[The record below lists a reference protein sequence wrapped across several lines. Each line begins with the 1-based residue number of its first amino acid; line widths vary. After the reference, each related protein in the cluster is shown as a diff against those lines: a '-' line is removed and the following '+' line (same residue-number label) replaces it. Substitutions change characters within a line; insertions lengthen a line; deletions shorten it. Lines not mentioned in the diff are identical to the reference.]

1 MAWLGATSADRPGDI
16 TRGSHPAYW
25 SFVHSLP
32 RRANLLPST
41 TILHPPAMI
50 FNPTR
55 LKVQLKLSIN
65 RLKMLQSKKSAQNQ
79 HQRREIAHL
88 LEAGKEESAR
98 IRVEGIIREDFL
110 MEAMEILELYC
121 ELLLARFGL
130 LEQMKNCDPA
140 IAEAVN
146 TIIYSAPRMDQVKEL
161 GSVRDQLVAK
171 FGKDFALAALENQ
184 NDVVNS
190 RIISKLQINTP
201 DPYLVTR
208 YLEEIAK
215 SYSVRWTSDG
225 GADDDD
231 DDGGLA
237 ELRELDDKLPDDL
250 SFRQDI
256 DLLGDIPSTP
266 SSQPLLNPTTALE
279 LNLPDIP
286 VGAPTKKKPVVE
298 EKKVEEP
305 KEDVPDFDELTRR
318 FEALKKKR

>member
-98 IRVEGIIREDFL
+98 IRRGFPHGGHGDTRVVLRAVVGEVWAAGADEVSGLQGGYDYRMMVEGPQGGSSEHR
-110 MEAMEILELYC
+110 LEVER
-121 ELLLARFGL
+121 ELLDRNRIIFALPFFPRFL
-130 LEQMKNCDPA
+130 RITSNPSRL
-140 IAEAVN
+140 
-146 TIIYSAPRMDQVKEL
+146 KEL
-161 GSVRDQLVAK
+161 RPRDSRGRQHHHLFRPADGPSQRARLGTSGVVRDQLVAK

-231 DDGGLA
+231 DNGGLA
-237 ELRELDDKLPDDL
+237 E
-250 SFRQDI
+250 
-256 DLLGDIPSTP
+256 
-266 SSQPLLNPTTALE
+266 
-279 LNLPDIP
+279 
-286 VGAPTKKKPVVE
+286 
-298 EKKVEEP
+298 
-305 KEDVPDFDELTRR
+305 
-318 FEALKKKR
+318 